1 MMGNRSRKLMRAA
14 GAYMINVRYSKAQGQ
29 SDFMK
34 LLTQGQIEMFPGD
47 ENLAYLVNM
56 EDYDAELGLKIK
68 SEDGVGI
75 MW

>member
-1 MMGNRSRKLMRAA
+1 
-14 GAYMINVRYSKAQGQ
+14 
-29 SDFMK
+29 MK
-34 LLTQGQIEMFPGD
+34 LLMQGQIVMFPGD

-56 EDYDAELGLKIK
+56 EDYDAELWLKIK

>member
-1 MMGNRSRKLMRAA
+1 MYGIRRL
-14 GAYMINVRYSKAQGQ
+14 GGQ
-29 SDFMK
+29 SDFTK
-34 LLTQGQIEMFPGD
+34 LLMQGQIVMFPGD